1 MAISDPE
8 ARKQI
13 YTIFNT
19 LTTEDFASIDPVD
32 VAKTCRLLIL
42 SYMKERFDISLD
54 LFKKFPE
61 TFAGDEGLL
70 ISMLE
75 NIPVHSMRKY
85 EQFMGLSQSIKD
97 PTSEMAKCWNGVFS
111 RLFLNMNSSLDIHT
125 LEALEKILENPS
137 LLNLVNADNRN
148 RAVSKILTANPR
160 SPRFAKCLS
169 DAFVFV
175 QKGVDENTVVEFC
188 KKLSF
193 SKDAKLIENTFTS
206 VTKFSFASEN
216 NRKEC
221 WLCLMEALLK
231 VRSNKFKEIVANYQ
245 KPFLAIFNPNEENNS
260 KAYELLLKG
269 VSYVLRKKFAASTFD
284 DLIKIVHQYKPFK
297 DEKELL
303 NLNESILLPYAE
315 CLSMSANVKTKNRGG
330 FLLKKMIERKFF
342 YERGKMG
349 SLYQEHEDHHRKI
362 GLAIDGKYMRPFSA
376 ACRLSSSGIEFAFS
390 SKIVRDQSGRTPSF
404 NREASE
410 QLPVRLFDGPI
421 HD

>member
-1 MAISDPE
+1 
-8 ARKQI
+8 
-13 YTIFNT
+13 
-19 LTTEDFASIDPVD
+19 
-32 VAKTCRLLIL
+32 
-42 SYMKERFDISLD
+42 MKERFDISLD
-54 LFKKFPE
+54 LFKKYSE
-61 TFAGDEGLL
+61 GNSADEELL
-70 ISMLE
+70 MLLLDH
-75 NIPVHSMRKY
+75 IPAHSMRKY
-85 EQFMGLSQSIKD
+85 EQFMALSQSIKA
-97 PTSEMAKCWNGVFS
+97 PASEMANCWNGVFS

-137 LLNLVNADNRN
+137 LMNLVNADNRN

-160 SPRFAKCLS
+160 SPRFVKCLS

-175 QKGVDENTVVEFC
+175 QKGVDENTFVEFC

-206 VTKFSFASEN
+206 MSKFSFASEN

-269 VSYVLRKKFAASTFD
+269 VSHVLRKKFAASTFD
-284 DLIKIVHQYKPFK
+284 DLIKIVHQYPPFK

-315 CLSMSANVKTKNRGG
+315 CLSMSANVKTKNQTV
-330 FLLKKMIERKFF
+330 FLLKKIIE
-342 YERGKMG
+342 G
-349 SLYQEHEDHHRKI
+349 S
-362 GLAIDGKYMRPFSA
+362 
-376 ACRLSSSGIEFAFS
+376 FS
-390 SKIVRDQSGRTPSF
+390 SDKKKNGIRISR
-404 NREASE
+404 A
-410 QLPVRLFDGPI
+410 
-421 HD
+421 